1 MTVQETRL
9 HQFPIAVIT
18 GLEIL
23 RNITEPLS
31 LGHGLTV
38 NPTVLVSFASSLGH
52 WEAMLGFL
60 VLEVGPEIKNCIGR
74 VEFMLEWYPKSRLYW
89 A

>member
-9 HQFPIAVIT
+9 HQFSITVIT
-18 GLEIL
+18 DLEIL

-38 NPTVLVSFASSLGH
+38 SLTVLVSFASSLGH
-52 WEAMLGFL
+52 WEEMLGFL
-60 VLEVGPEIKNCIGR
+60 VLEVGLTIKNCIGR
-74 VEFMLEWYPKSRLYW
+74 VEFVLEWYPNSRLYW